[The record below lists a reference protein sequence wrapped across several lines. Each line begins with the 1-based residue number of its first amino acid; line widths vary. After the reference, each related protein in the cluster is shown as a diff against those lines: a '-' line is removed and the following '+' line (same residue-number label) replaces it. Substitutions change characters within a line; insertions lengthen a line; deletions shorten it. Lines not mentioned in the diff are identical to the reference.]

1 MSNFSVGLYGLCETI
16 QEPNRG
22 NKKRVSSESKT
33 RREPKIIY
41 FPPDIQESQWTVIQ
55 LSQMGNKKKKGE
67 KKKVMFVG
75 CYKKNVSNDILDMN
89 DVNDIFIISD
99 MTTV

>member
-1 MSNFSVGLYGLCETI
+1 MDCDTTKPDG
-16 QEPNRG
+16 Q
-22 NKKRVSSESKT
+22 KKE
-33 RREPKIIY
+33 
-41 FPPDIQESQWTVIQ
+41 
-55 LSQMGNKKKKGE
+55 KKGE

-89 DVNDIFIISD
+89 DVNDVFIISD

>member
-1 MSNFSVGLYGLCETI
+1 MDCDTT
-16 QEPNRG
+16 
-22 NKKRVSSESKT
+22 K
-33 RREPKIIY
+33 
-41 FPPDIQESQWTVIQ
+41 PDGQ
-55 LSQMGNKKKKGE
+55 KKKE

>member
-1 MSNFSVGLYGLCETI
+1 MDCDTT
-16 QEPNRG
+16 
-22 NKKRVSSESKT
+22 K
-33 RREPKIIY
+33 
-41 FPPDIQESQWTVIQ
+41 PDGQQ
-55 LSQMGNKKKKGE
+55 KKKGE

>member
-1 MSNFSVGLYGLCETI
+1 MDCDTTKPDG
-16 QEPNRG
+16 Q
-22 NKKRVSSESKT
+22 KKKE
-33 RREPKIIY
+33 
-41 FPPDIQESQWTVIQ
+41 
-55 LSQMGNKKKKGE
+55 KKGE

-89 DVNDIFIISD
+89 DIFIISD

>member
-1 MSNFSVGLYGLCETI
+1 MDCDTTKPDG
-16 QEPNRG
+16 QQ
-22 NKKRVSSESKT
+22 KKNER
-33 RREPKIIY
+33 
-41 FPPDIQESQWTVIQ
+41 
-55 LSQMGNKKKKGE
+55 

>member
-1 MSNFSVGLYGLCETI
+1 MDCDTTKPDG
-16 QEPNRG
+16 Q
-22 NKKRVSSESKT
+22 KKKE
-33 RREPKIIY
+33 
-41 FPPDIQESQWTVIQ
+41 
-55 LSQMGNKKKKGE
+55 KKGE

-75 CYKKNVSNDILDMN
+75 CYKKSVSNDILDMN